1 MININSMSSPS
12 SPRGVR
18 EDLSLRPD
26 DMLIIAKNLL
36 GRVESYV
43 RVASRGLTD
52 FYGEETLK

>member
-1 MININSMSSPS
+1 VIKTNSMSGSS
-12 SPRGVR
+12 SPHGVR
-18 EDLSLRPD
+18 EDPSLRPD

-52 FYGEETLK
+52 LYGMETLK